1 MGNTPSVPKPQPVP
15 IPVPI
20 PVNSVKKSYRKF
32 KDFGRNHT
40 EKILNE
46 FLLV

>member
-1 MGNTPSVPKPQPVP
+1 MGNIPSVPQPQPVP
-15 IPVPI
+15 IPVP
-20 PVNSVKKSYRKF
+20 VNGVKKSYRKF
-32 KDFGRNHT
+32 KDFGRKRT